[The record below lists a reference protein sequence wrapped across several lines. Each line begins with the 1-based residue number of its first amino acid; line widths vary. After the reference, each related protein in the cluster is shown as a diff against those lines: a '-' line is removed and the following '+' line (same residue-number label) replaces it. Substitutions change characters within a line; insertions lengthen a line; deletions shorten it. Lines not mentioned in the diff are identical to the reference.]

1 MSINKDS
8 LKASDNIAL
17 GNASQKGD
25 FEDAASVRAYLADA
39 DELEAA
45 VQADAVFGEIN
56 EGGPN
61 YKNVSLAGT
70 VMLMVKAQVSNF
82 AVRCGMI
89 ADTSLSADRSRCSV
103 DSVSVPGDG
112 YCARCYPPHIHRL
125 PDVSPLLSYFAS
137 LDYADSLLLAT
148 GQVTWLENSSFDTLK
163 SVSVGHSLSNRG
175 TLR

>member
-17 GNASQKGD
+17 GDASHKGD

-70 VMLMVKAQVSNF
+70 VMLMVKAQVSSS
-82 AVRCGMI
+82 VLRRGMERGLI
-89 ADTSLSADRSRCSV
+89 STFSL
-103 DSVSVPGDG
+103 
-112 YCARCYPPHIHRL
+112 
-125 PDVSPLLSYFAS
+125 
-137 LDYADSLLLAT
+137 
-148 GQVTWLENSSFDTLK
+148 
-163 SVSVGHSLSNRG
+163 
-175 TLR
+175 